1 MTTIDKDLDVRDTW
15 LGIRQIK
22 SNYTPQ
28 PYHRINTQGSHI
40 HHSNRAQEAANYLKK
55 EQWGKQEQQSTSTE
69 EAQRVIPK
77 GGAVRTESENQ
88 FDLKPI
94 TVKEIRTTIHKLKRR
109 KAPGPDSIPMEIFK
123 EFDEESL
130 NEVREIMQE
139 WWDNEDIPTD
149 ELKARVVLI
158 YKKGNTSKY
167 ENYRPISLLNS
178 MYKIFAAIF
187 QKRLARG
194 IDKFIQQTQY
204 GFRKAKSTTDAL
216 FLTRRIAEYGEKT
229 TNDVILL
236 LLDWEKAFDK
246 IDREKMHNAMESL
259 GINIKYRNI
268 IKSLY
273 KNTQFKVEIDGVE
286 SEWEQQATGIRQG
299 CPLSPYLFILVMT
312 VMFDEIHKEL
322 GATLIEKR
330 IPGVTF
336 DEILYA
342 DDTICIGTDT
352 KSINKFLKAI
362 EEKGK
367 EFGLKLN
374 QTKCEVV
381 TSMRNPNVHFKDGT
395 RVKIVEEAKYLGCH
409 INEQSDYRKELGKR
423 ISIAMITLKKLDIFW
438 LHSNCPASSSYKRQM
453 RSHVQKK

>member
-1 MTTIDKDLDVRDTW
+1 
-15 LGIRQIK
+15 
-22 SNYTPQ
+22 
-28 PYHRINTQGSHI
+28 
-40 HHSNRAQEAANYLKK
+40 
-55 EQWGKQEQQSTSTE
+55 
-69 EAQRVIPK
+69 
-77 GGAVRTESENQ
+77 
-88 FDLKPI
+88 
-94 TVKEIRTTIHKLKRR
+94 
-109 KAPGPDSIPMEIFK
+109 
-123 EFDEESL
+123 
-130 NEVREIMQE
+130 
-139 WWDNEDIPTD
+139 
-149 ELKARVVLI
+149 
-158 YKKGNTSKY
+158 
-167 ENYRPISLLNS
+167 
-178 MYKIFAAIF
+178 
-187 QKRLARG
+187 
-194 IDKFIQQTQY
+194 
-204 GFRKAKSTTDAL
+204 
-216 FLTRRIAEYGEKT
+216 
-229 TNDVILL
+229 
-236 LLDWEKAFDK
+236 
-246 IDREKMHNAMESL
+246 MESL

-438 LHSNCPASSSYKRQM
+438 LHSNCPAKFKLQAADAIIRTKILYGLESAQLGEPELKRLDLIQLKIFRKILGLKTTFVNRENTNVKLWKDVRAKTTSEGKKKHIVSFRQAYRKAKIQTLAKILLDERGNKNQM
-453 RSHVQKK
+453 IFDNELQERMYSNRRVGRPKTSWTEAAIKEMWEEIRNTDKEWRHKVLDLNNQAIRQRIKERASEIIDKNKDHSREPNTPPPLPPPPASGRHLL